1 MENREL
7 GWHSKEALS
16 WMVIAEVLKIAAGPL
31 RIGVLHPG
39 GGQYDSLCLI
49 TPTGDSVLQLNRNGV
64 NALAG
69 DELVEHIWET
79 AVNNPRLAAL
89 RIMDEGDLPAELE
102 PTEGHK
108 NLSLMATNIANYLT
122 LNLSAGTSVE
132 WGWFDS
138 TYGSGRSPVV
148 DSFKIPEEWKIAKPA
163 FPGTEWQSNIFIILK
178 AGTAVAAV
186 NAETMEAVNP
196 AGESWSAWPAS
207 YVGVDDLI
215 SPHIGFHI
223 VAKDSKGGVA
233 YDGNVHPASA
243 RRVRK
248 MLMEERF
255 DVQMTPI
262 FEYGL
267 NTEDDAVAIWLE
279 AQGDR
284 QGSEKDYF

>member
-31 RIGVLHPG
+31 RIGILHPG

-49 TPTGDSVLQLNRNGV
+49 TPTGDPVMQLNRNGV

-69 DELVEHIWET
+69 DELVENIWET
-79 AVNNPRLAAL
+79 AANNPRLAAL
-89 RIMDEGDLPAELE
+89 RIMDEGNLPAELE
-102 PTEGHK
+102 PTEEYQ

-122 LNLSAGTSVE
+122 LNLNTGTSVE

-138 TYGSGRSPVV
+138 TYGSNKSSVL
-148 DSFKIPEEWKIAKPA
+148 DSFKIPEEWKVAEPA

-178 AGTAVAAV
+178 AGVAVAAV
-186 NAETMEAVNP
+186 NAGKMEAVNP
-196 AGESWSAWPAS
+196 EGESWSPWPLS
-207 YVGVDDLI
+207 YVGVDDLV
-215 SPHIGFHI
+215 SPHVGFHI
-223 VAKDSKGGVA
+223 VAKDSTGGVA
-233 YDGNVHPASA
+233 YDGNVHPAIA

-248 MLMEERF
+248 MLMEEVF
-255 DVQMTPI
+255 DVQVTPI

-267 NTEDDAVAIWLE
+267 TTQDDAVAIWLE

-284 QGSEKDYF
+284 QDPEMV